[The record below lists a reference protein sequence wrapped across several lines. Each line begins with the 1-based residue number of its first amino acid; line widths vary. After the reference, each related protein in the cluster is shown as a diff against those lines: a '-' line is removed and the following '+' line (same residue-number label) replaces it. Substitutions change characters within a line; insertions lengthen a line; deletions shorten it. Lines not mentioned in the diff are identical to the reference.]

1 MAVAAAKSGNG
12 TVGPSIGGRRLPTR
26 PLPHIQFDTIGI
38 CINKGSTKGKPK
50 AVSLGRG
57 CHRVPRR
64 RVWHLPPDGFRELR
78 WSCLLSRKAC
88 ADLLGC
94 SMSAVR
100 AWDRGTH
107 RVPWSAV
114 KLLRLF
120 RLGDLGTLRPEWRGW
135 TINRN
140 GLVSPEGFTYS
151 RGDLGWWSLTCRQAE
166 CWRQDR
172 ERQRAAGRATGRSV
186 PEPPSSHAR
195 SAAPL
200 ASRGNS
206 VPAADRIP
214 ADRCGRT
221 SPLIV
226 GKAPRPPRLLAQR
239 DPRSPRGVDAEG
251 GKSARCGSTGL
262 VSSQKQVERQ
272 GQKVRKDA
280 ASRGGVR

>member
-1 MAVAAAKSGNG
+1 MDGSLASEV
-12 TVGPSIGGRRLPTR
+12 
-26 PLPHIQFDTIGI
+26 GI
-38 CINKGSTKGKPK
+38 CINQGSAKGKPQ

-57 CHRVPRR
+57 CHRMPRR

-78 WSCLLSRKAC
+78 RACLLSRKAC

-107 RVPWSAV
+107 RVPWLAV

-135 TINRN
+135 TVNRN

-151 RGDLGWWSLTCRQAE
+151 RGDLGWWSLTCKQAE

-186 PEPPSSHAR
+186 PEPPATSAR

-200 ASRGNS
+200 ASPKEA
-206 VPAADRIP
+206 VPVVDRLP
-214 ADRCGRT
+214 ADRCRRT
-221 SPLIV
+221 
-226 GKAPRPPRLLAQR
+226 APRRVGGAPRQPMRPLAPSEAR
-239 DPRSPRGVDAEG
+239 MGVWGDSLQG
-251 GKSARCGSTGL
+251 GKSARSGSTGL